1 MRLIKILIGEF
12 VLLFASVLIFRSVW
26 TLLDQYL
33 GYDYLI
39 VFLIVGVVLTILGL
53 YIVNYEVKCELQKKD
68 NTNAEKQ

>member
-1 MRLIKILIGEF
+1 MRLIKILAGEL

-39 VFLIVGVVLTILGL
+39 VFLIAGVVLTILGF
-53 YIVNYEVKCELQKKD
+53 YIVNHEVKCELQKKI
-68 NTNAEKQ
+68 TPRK